1 MNNSALSR
9 LLTARAKA
17 LLAKTLPIL
26 SLEKTNAASEIIQK
40 KFTHNLPEPRGEWTT
55 TWNDGCVVRERCING
70 IWITKI
76 Y

>member
-9 LLTARAKA
+9 LLTTRAKA
-17 LLAKTLPIL
+17 LSAKTLSIPL
-26 SLEKTNAASEIIQK
+26 LDKTNAASEIIQK
-40 KFTHNLPEPRGEWTT
+40 KSTHNLPEPRGEWTT